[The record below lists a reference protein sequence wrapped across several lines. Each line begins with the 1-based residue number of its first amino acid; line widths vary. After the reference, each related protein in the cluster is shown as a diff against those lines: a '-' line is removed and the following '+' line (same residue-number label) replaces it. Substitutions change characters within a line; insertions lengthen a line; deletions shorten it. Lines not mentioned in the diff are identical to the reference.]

1 MFYTRKDDA
10 NKIITDSA
18 MDEYNTEQYVLKV
31 RDLPIED
38 KPREKL
44 IAHGPDALT
53 NGELLAVI
61 FGVGTRKE
69 EVLNMASRVLR
80 EYGEKAIAD
89 QTNPQKVSDALD
101 IPISKASQIVASFEL
116 GRRFYSERNGKPK
129 TLRTPKEVWEITTD
143 MHNLHKE
150 QMLGLYLNSRY
161 VLVHSEVVAI
171 GTVDASIVHPREVFR
186 PALEHSASAVIL
198 VHNHPSGDTR
208 PSKAD
213 IEITK
218 QLKNAGK
225 LMGIE
230 LLDHV
235 VVSKDGYESVG

>member
-1 MFYTRKDDA
+1 
-10 NKIITDSA
+10 
-18 MDEYNTEQYVLKV
+18 MDNHSDGQYVLKV
-31 RDLPIED
+31 RDLPIEE

-44 IAHGPDALT
+44 FAHGPDALS

-61 FGVGTRKE
+61 LGVGTRKE
-69 EVLNMASRVLR
+69 EVLTMASRVLR

-89 QTNPQKVSDALD
+89 QTDPKKMSESLD

-129 TLRTPKEVWEITTD
+129 TLRTPKEVWEITKD
-143 MHNLHKE
+143 MHNLPKE
-150 QMLGLYLNSRY
+150 QMVGFYLNSRY
-161 VLVHSEVVAI
+161 VLVHREVVAI

-186 PALEHSASAVIL
+186 PALEHAASAVIL
-198 VHNHPSGDTR
+198 VHNHPSGNTE

-213 IEITK
+213 KEITK
-218 QLKNAGK
+218 QLKEAGK

-235 VVSKDGYESVG
+235 IVTRDRYQSV

>member
-1 MFYTRKDDA
+1 MFYTLTDTS
-10 NKIITDSA
+10 KIITDSA
-18 MDEYNTEQYVLKV
+18 MDDYSVGQYVMKV
-31 RDLPIED
+31 RDLPTED

-61 FGVGTRKE
+61 LGVGTRKE
-69 EVLNMASRVLR
+69 EVLTMASRVFR

-89 QTNPQKVSDALD
+89 QTNPQKVSEALD

-116 GRRFYSERNGKPK
+116 GRRFYSQRNGKPK
-129 TLRTPKEVWEITTD
+129 TLRTPKEVWELTAD
-143 MHNLHKE
+143 MRELPKE

-186 PALEHSASAVIL
+186 PALEHAASAVIL
-198 VHNHPSGDTR
+198 VHNHPSGDAT

-213 IEITK
+213 KEITK
-218 QLKNAGK
+218 QLKEAGK

-235 VVSKDGYESVG
+235 VVTKEGYRSVQ